1 MTSTVEIEDGVL
13 RWLSD
18 EPVENLVPRINREL
32 YLNDYLFY
40 FTLSQFTSL
49 VQEEDYEGGS
59 IILSELDDDQVS
71 RYG

>member
-1 MTSTVEIEDGVL
+1 MTSTVKIEDGVL

-18 EPVENLVPRINREL
+18 EPVENLVPRVNREL
-32 YLNDYLFY
+32 YLNDHLFY

-49 VQEEDYEGGS
+49 VRDEDYGEGS
-59 IILSELDDDQVS
+59 LVLSELDDDQVN